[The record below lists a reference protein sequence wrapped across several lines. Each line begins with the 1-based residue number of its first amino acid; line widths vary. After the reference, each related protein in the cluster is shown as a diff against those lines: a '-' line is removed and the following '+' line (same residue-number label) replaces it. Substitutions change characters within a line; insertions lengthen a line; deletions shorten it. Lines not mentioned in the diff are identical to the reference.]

1 MPEGKEAELVTRAKG
16 GDMMAFEALYD
27 MHKGSLFRT
36 VVAITSNRQ
45 AAEEILQEAFLRA
58 FKRIDEIREGAP
70 LAPWLYRVAINLA
83 YDWTRRRQRWHTA
96 LDDLIG
102 RLQIVTS
109 PSPEQTIE
117 ERELYD
123 LVYEAIERLDFK
135 HRTTLVLF
143 YMHDFSLEE
152 VASIMECPVGT
163 VKSRLYYARK
173 KLRRE
178 LLADQ
183 RLPRGVAYEYT

>member
-1 MPEGKEAELVTRAKG
+1 MPEGKEAELVARAKD
-16 GDMMAFEALYD
+16 GDMVAFEALYE
-27 MHKGSLFRT
+27 MHKSSLFHT
-36 VVAITSNRQ
+36 VIAITSNRQ

-58 FKRIDEIREGAP
+58 FKRIDDIREGAP

-83 YDWTRRRQRWHTA
+83 YDWTRRRQRWHTI
-96 LDDLIG
+96 LDDLMG
-102 RLQIVTS
+102 RLQIMT
-109 PSPEQTIE
+109 PQSPEQMIE

-152 VASIMECPVGT
+152 VADIMKCPVGT

-183 RLPRGVAYEYT
+183 RLPRGIAYEYT